1 MNKVKA
7 ERATLLDELE
17 VKQFNHESEM
27 RRLLEEVSRLHAE
40 KADLEIL
47 KNKELEKFK
56 VEHEKNMS
64 GCIQSIRSSHNNAKD
79 LYETQIS
86 KLKEAMD
93 NQEHEFEA
101 AKAEHKLQA
110 GRLQQVITGL
120 QAEMQHLKKVQALEV
135 QELRNEMKAEL
146 HRERR
151 VLERESEI
159 AESHNQV
166 ALRKMRNE
174 LREKNDEI
182 SAVSRRMATNEEMH
196 SVELEHL
203 KREKEELLAEIATAE
218 VNQANHLAREKAKL
232 REINE
237 QEVKNIQDFN
247 ETHVA

>member
-1 MNKVKA
+1 VAGLVAAEAVNMNKVKA

-47 KNKELEKFK
+47 KNKELEKYK

-159 AESHNQV
+159 A
-166 ALRKMRNE
+166 
-174 LREKNDEI
+174 
-182 SAVSRRMATNEEMH
+182 
-196 SVELEHL
+196 
-203 KREKEELLAEIATAE
+203 
-218 VNQANHLAREKAKL
+218 
-232 REINE
+232 
-237 QEVKNIQDFN
+237 
-247 ETHVA
+247 